1 MPQPTRRALLGTVL
15 ATPPILAHAQ
25 GEWPSRTLSWVVPFT
40 PGGIT
45 DTNARLVAQGLS
57 QRLGQNVIIENRPGA
72 GGSIGT
78 DAVARAA
85 PDGYT
90 MVYGTLGTLCAN
102 PVLYPA
108 ITTNATRDFAAVHG
122 LTDTPN
128 LLVAN
133 PDRPFRDVAGL
144 VAHARANPE
153 KVTFASSGI
162 GTGTHLAAALFEYV
176 ADIRMT
182 QVPYRGSAPALTDLV
197 AGRTDIMFDY
207 LISAGPHVRERR
219 LRALAMTTAERM
231 AVVPDIPAIAE
242 TLPGAEARSWSGIF
256 MPART
261 PAPILARLAQEMAAV
276 LRDPSVVR
284 TLASGGST
292 PLMMATDAFQAF
304 VATEMPRWRAVI
316 ERSGARA
323 G

>member
-1 MPQPTRRALLGTVL
+1 MPHPTRRALLGTVL

-25 GEWPSRTLSWVVPFT
+25 GEWPNRTVTWVVPFT

-57 QRLGQNVIIENRPGA
+57 QRLGQTVIIENRPGA

-85 PDGYT
+85 ADGYT

-182 QVPYRGSAPALTDLV
+182 HVPYRGSAPALTDLV

-276 LRDPSVVR
+276 LRDPSVVQ

-292 PLMMATDAFQAF
+292 PLMLATDTFQGF

>member
-1 MPQPTRRALLGTVL
+1 MARLSRRALLGTAL
-15 ATPPILAHAQ
+15 AAPPLLAHAQ
-25 GEWPSRTLSWVVPFT
+25 GEWPNRTISWVVPFT

-45 DTNARLVAQGLS
+45 DTNARLVAQGLT
-57 QRLGQNVIIENRPGA
+57 QRLGQNVIIENRAGA

-78 DAVARAA
+78 EAVARMA

-90 MVYGTLGTLCAN
+90 ILYGTLGTLCAN
-102 PVLYPA
+102 PVLYPSV
-108 ITTNATRDFAAVHG
+108 TTDAARDFVAVHG

-133 PDRPFRDVAGL
+133 PDRSFRDVAGL
-144 VAHARANPE
+144 IAHAKANPE
-153 KVTFASSGI
+153 RVTFATSGV
-162 GTGTHLAAALFEYV
+162 GTGTHLSAALFEYV

-207 LISAGPHVRERR
+207 LISAGPHVRDRR
-219 LRALAMTTAERM
+219 LRGLAMTTARRM
-231 AVVPDIPAIAE
+231 EVAPDIPAIAE
-242 TLPGAEARSWSGIF
+242 TLPGAESRSWSGVF

-261 PAPILARLAQEMAAV
+261 PAAITARMAREMAAV
-276 LRDPSVVR
+276 LREASVVT
-284 TLASGGST
+284 TLAAGGST
-292 PLMMATDAFQAF
+292 PLMLATDEFQGF
-304 VATEMPRWRAVI
+304 VAGEAPRWRTVI